1 MVTQNFFVAG
11 IPVWGEQFFGRKKAL
26 QRILL
31 SSQNVIFIG
40 LRRIGKSSLLLQAR
54 KELETENDLA
64 IYFVGDDYSIRN
76 ADDFIHEF
84 SAALAQE
91 IERKP
96 KTVQEKVAKPKKDLK
111 VFRKSNKV
119 ALWEFENT
127 LAQINQS
134 GLRIILLVDEIDSL
148 LRLADEDAART
159 AGIIRSLTSRGNFRT
174 VCTTF
179 LEPTAV
185 KIANPGS
192 AWYNIF
198 TIEYLGLFTD
208 DEAIEMLTTLS
219 HKSGNSL
226 SEKECRFLMEV
237 FGNFPFFLQAAGSS
251 LMYDEDFRSTNSG
264 IRRQAFAKV
273 IPQVVHSLNNFH
285 IQYLMDHL
293 DVEALFLLKKVSQG
307 KKLSSAQEER
317 LFWKLSQLGLIVGT
331 IEKPSI
337 SSLMLL
343 ESMNLIQEKSLLDW
357 EKVRAF
363 SIKTLET
370 ATTEAIKIAVS
381 KYL

>member
-1 MVTQNFFVAG
+1 M
-11 IPVWGEQFFGRKKAL
+11 WGENFFGRKKAL

-40 LRRIGKSSLLLQAR
+40 LRRIGKSSLLRQAR

-64 IYFVGDDYSIRN
+64 IYFDADGYSIRN
-76 ADDFIHEF
+76 ADDFVHEF
-84 SAALAQE
+84 SATLAKE

-96 KTVQEKVAKPKKDLK
+96 KIVKEKVAKPQRDLK
-111 VFRKSNKV
+111 VLGKSSKV
-119 ALWEFENT
+119 ALSAFKNT
-127 LAQINQS
+127 LAQIKQS

-159 AGIIRSLTSRGNFRT
+159 AGLIRSLTSEGSLRT
-174 VCTTF
+174 ICTTF
-179 LEPTAV
+179 VEPTAV

-237 FGNFPFFLQAAGSS
+237 FGNFPFFLQSAGLG
-251 LMYDEDFRSTNSG
+251 LMVDDDFRSTNSD

-273 IPQVVHSLNNFH
+273 IPQVVYSLNNFH
-285 IQYLMDHL
+285 IQYLMNHL
-293 DVEALFLLKKVSQG
+293 DVEALSLLKKVSQG

-317 LFWKLSQLGLIVGT
+317 LFWKLSRLGLIVGT
-331 IEKPSI
+331 VEKPSI

-343 ESMNLIQEKSLLDW
+343 ESMNSIQEKSLLDW
-357 EKVRAF
+357 EKVREF
-363 SIKTLET
+363 SIRTLET
-370 ATTEAIKIAVS
+370 ATAEAIKIAVS